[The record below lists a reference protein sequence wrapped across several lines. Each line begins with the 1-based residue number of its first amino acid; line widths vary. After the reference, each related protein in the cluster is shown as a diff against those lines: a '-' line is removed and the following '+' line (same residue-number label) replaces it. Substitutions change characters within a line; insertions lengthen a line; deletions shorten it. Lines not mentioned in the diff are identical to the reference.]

1 MITTSPMAKTVNYG
15 QGATLTCSGSGYPVP
30 TITWTSPTGSSFTA
44 QNPTVASGIATR
56 IIDVTNQKGAD
67 GGGTFKCTAS
77 NGIGND
83 ASAQAIISGKPVMA
97 CCLRC
102 IYLHCFIS
110 TSKSHQSSSV
120 NEVCC

>member
-1 MITTSPMAKTVNYG
+1 MITTSPMDQTVDHGNDT
-15 QGATLTCSGSGYPVP
+15 TLTCSGSGYPVP

-44 QNPTVASGIATR
+44 KATTVVSGIATR

-83 ASAQAIISGKPVMA
+83 ASAQAIISGKSA
-97 CCLRC
+97 IR
-102 IYLHCFIS
+102 YF
-110 TSKSHQSSSV
+110 
-120 NEVCC
+120 

>member
-15 QGATLTCSGSGYPVP
+15 QGTTLTCSGSGYPVP

-83 ASAQAIISGKPVMA
+83 ASAQAIISGKSVMA
-97 CCLRC
+97 CCLQC
-102 IYLHCFIS
+102 IYFALFY
-110 TSKSHQSSSV
+110 
-120 NEVCC
+120 

>member
-1 MITTSPMAKTVNYG
+1 MITTSPMDKTVNHG
-15 QGATLTCSGSGYPVP
+15 QDTTLTCSGSGYPVP

-44 QNPTVASGIATR
+44 KNPTVESGIATR

-97 CCLRC
+97 WSTM
-102 IYLHCFIS
+102 YLFS
-110 TSKSHQSSSV
+110 LFY
-120 NEVCC
+120 